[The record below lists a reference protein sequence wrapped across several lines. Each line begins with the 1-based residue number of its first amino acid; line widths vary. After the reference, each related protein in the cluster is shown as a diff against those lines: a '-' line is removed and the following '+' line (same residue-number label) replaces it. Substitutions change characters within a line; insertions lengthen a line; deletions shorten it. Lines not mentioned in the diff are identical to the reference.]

1 MEWIYFC
8 MFQKMLKVWKEKEE
22 DAVSYNALTL
32 WAQIGWPVA
41 IPNLD
46 NAVVSWKPGDD
57 DDDDDDDDDGDDDD
71 HDNDDDND
79 DDDDNDAGGVVKL

>member
-1 MEWIYFC
+1 
-8 MFQKMLKVWKEKEE
+8 MFRKSVKRERE

-46 NAVVSWKPGDD
+46 NAEDD
-57 DDDDDDDDDGDDDD
+57 NDDDGDDGASG
-71 HDNDDDND
+71 DNGSDCLDNRLD
-79 DDDDNDAGGVVKL
+79 LAHN